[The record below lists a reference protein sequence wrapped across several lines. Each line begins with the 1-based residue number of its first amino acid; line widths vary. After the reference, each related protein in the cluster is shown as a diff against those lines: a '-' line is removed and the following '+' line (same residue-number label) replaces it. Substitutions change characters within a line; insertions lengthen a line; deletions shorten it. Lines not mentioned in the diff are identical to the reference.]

1 MRQSHR
7 RSSEWCTR
15 GYGGA
20 ARLVS
25 APMSAD
31 AGPSIPRRRLGAE
44 LRTLREGAQ
53 LRIED
58 VAAELECSVSK
69 VSRLETGKG
78 IPKARDVRDL
88 LDRYGVDDPQYRDRV
103 MRWARQAQGQGWW
116 SDYADVLAPDPHD
129 PLTATQLER
138 YVALEADATLIES
151 FEPIV
156 VHGLLQTEDYARA
169 ILQVLS
175 AGGQT
180 TAVQRRVEVRMR
192 RQERLY
198 RSEEPLTL
206 HLVIDEG
213 VLHRPVG
220 GDRVM
225 QRQLRRLLDDGAR
238 DNIDIRVLPFHSG
251 AHPAVAGSFVLL
263 DFPETAVHDL
273 VYIESHLGNVYLEK
287 DADVA
292 TYTQLFRSLADSA
305 LDPTESASLIESL
318 LT

>member
-1 MRQSHR
+1 MEQR
-7 RSSEWCTR
+7 RVSCSWDSMLR
-15 GYGGA
+15 PASA
-20 ARLVS
+20 AVS
-25 APMSAD
+25 AER
-31 AGPSIPRRRLGAE
+31 GPSIPRRRLGAE
-44 LRTLREGAQ
+44 LRTLREGAG

-58 VAAELECSVSK
+58 VAAELECSVAK

-78 IPKARDVRDL
+78 IPKTRDVRDL
-88 LDRYGVDDPQYRDRV
+88 LDRYGVDDPQHRDRV
-103 MRWARQAQGQGWW
+103 LRWARQGQSQGWW
-116 SDYADVLAPDPHD
+116 TEYSDVLVHDPHD
-129 PLTATQLER
+129 PLMASNLER
-138 YVALEADATLIES
+138 YVALEADAALVES

-169 ILQVLS
+169 ILDVLS
-175 AGGQT
+175 T
-180 TAVQRRVEVRMR
+180 NTSRAVLDRIIEVRMR
-192 RQERLY
+192 RQQRLY
-198 RSEEPLTL
+198 AATDPLSL
-206 HLVIDEG
+206 HLVIDEA

-238 DNIDIRVLPFHSG
+238 DNVDIRVLPFHTG

-273 VYIESHLGNVYLEK
+273 VYIEGHLGNLYLEK

-292 TYTQLFRSLADSA
+292 TYTRLFRSITESA
-305 LDPTESASLIESL
+305 LDRAESAALIKSL